1 MVSRKI
7 LIMGMLSLALAFIL
21 SACGGGNE
29 ETSPEENTDTN
40 TEESSEVDQPED
52 TNTNTDE
59 STEMDH
65 SDMNHSG
72 SGDVPEN
79 LNESENP
86 TYEVGSKAIIQEGH
100 MEGMKGAEA
109 TIVGAY
115 DTTAYTISYTPSTGG
130 ERVENH
136 KWVIHEEII
145 DAGEEP
151 LQPGAEVTI
160 NADHME
166 GMEGVTAVI
175 DSAEETTVYM
185 IDFTPTSGGEKVKN
199 HKWVT
204 ESELSA
210 VE

>member
-72 SGDVPEN
+72 SGDVPES
-79 LNESENP
+79 LKESENP

-145 DAGEEP
+145 HAGEEP
-151 LQPGAEVTI
+151 LQPGEEVTI

-204 ESELSA
+204 ESELSP

>member
-1 MVSRKI
+1 MPILIGKPNERLQKEIDSLSEMVSRKI

-29 ETSPEENTDTN
+29 ETSPEENTDAN
-40 TEESSEVDQPED
+40 TEESLEVDQPED

-65 SDMNHSG
+65 SNMNHSG

-79 LNESENP
+79 LKESENP
-86 TYEVGSKAIIQEGH
+86 TYVVGSKAIIQEG
-100 MEGMKGAEA
+100 
-109 TIVGAY
+109 
-115 DTTAYTISYTPSTGG
+115 
-130 ERVENH
+130 
-136 KWVIHEEII
+136 
-145 DAGEEP
+145 
-151 LQPGAEVTI
+151 
-160 NADHME
+160 HME

-175 DSAEETTVYM
+175 DSAEETTIYM
-185 IDFTPTSGGEKVKN
+185 IDFTPTTGGEKVKN

-204 ESELSA
+204 ESELSP